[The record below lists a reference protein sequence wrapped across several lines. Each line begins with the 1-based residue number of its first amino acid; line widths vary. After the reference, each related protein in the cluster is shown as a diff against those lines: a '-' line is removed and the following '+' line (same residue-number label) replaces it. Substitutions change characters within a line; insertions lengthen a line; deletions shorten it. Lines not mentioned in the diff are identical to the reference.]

1 MRHMVQTCLH
11 YSYLT
16 GRSNSTPAAII
27 SRNLRISF
35 LCISSNLD
43 DLSSWQQILSL
54 KYQTW
59 VAENSLPYFVL
70 HTLYVEYKLSRE
82 FWWFQN
88 YSFFQRNLKKM
99 HQGTCSSSYAQGQ
112 TSPVDKSLFYCVN
125 ALSHMARFLF
135 ISCLSLWMKFIKVL
149 I

>member
-1 MRHMVQTCLH
+1 MRHMVQTWLH

-70 HTLYVEYKLSRE
+70 HTIYVEYKLSRE

-88 YSFFQRNLKKM
+88 YSFFKSNLKKKR
-99 HQGTCSSSYAQGQ
+99 TKA
-112 TSPVDKSLFYCVN
+112 PVQVCTLRVKHLQLTNHSFFVWMCCVTWRGFCLFPVWVYGWSLLKY
-125 ALSHMARFLF
+125 
-135 ISCLSLWMKFIKVL
+135 
-149 I
+149 